1 MIDLKLENLAPFL
14 TERLGHEVVV
24 RYHRPIDDGGI
35 NRVRRV
41 ILSENGV
48 RHDLVLKA
56 DPAVPLG
63 LGLDRAGEAAALRAA
78 RDAGVPAPPVWF
90 ACADP
95 GLIGAPFLLLRRV
108 EGKARPSAIVA
119 LDDARGEILAH
130 DLGAALA
137 ELHRSDPGRT
147 PAGTALDRINACRA
161 WLDGLD
167 AAEPTLEWALARLAA
182 RPPALRAPGPLH
194 GDPRTGNLVVKPDG
208 RLAALLDWEFAN
220 VGDPAEDLGWLI
232 GRYWR
237 FGRLDR
243 PVGGF
248 AGLPAL
254 KAGYERGGGDW
265 PAPFDLAWWQA
276 YGAVRW
282 AVIALMQGRRAR
294 LDLTPSLDLALT
306 AFGVP
311 VLERDVIALIENL
324 HVRGAP
330 L

>member
-1 MIDLKLENLAPFL
+1 MTDLKFEGLAPFL
-14 TERLGHEVVV
+14 TERLGREVVL
-24 RYHRPIDDGGI
+24 RYHRPINDGGI
-35 NRVRRV
+35 NRVHRV
-41 ILSENGV
+41 TLSENGI

-63 LGLDRAGEAAALRAA
+63 LGLDRGGEAAALRAA
-78 RDAGVPAPPVWF
+78 RAAGVPAPPVWL

-95 GLIGAPFLLLRRV
+95 GPIGAAFLLLRRV
-108 EGKARPSAIVA
+108 KGAAQRSAIMA
-119 LDDARGEILAH
+119 LDDAQGGVLAH

-137 ELHRSDPGRT
+137 KLHRSNPGQT
-147 PAGTALDRINACRA
+147 PAGTAVERIDACRA
-161 WLDGLD
+161 WLDALD

-182 RPPALRAPGPLH
+182 RPPSPRAPAPLH
-194 GDPRTGNLVVKPDG
+194 GDPRTGNLVVGPNG
-208 RLAALLDWEFAN
+208 RLAALLDWEFAG
-220 VGDPAEDLGWLI
+220 VGDPIEDLGWLI

-254 KAGYERGGGDW
+254 KAGYASAGGGW
-265 PAPFDLAWWQA
+265 PEPFDLAWWQA

-282 AVIALMQGRRAR
+282 ALIALMQGRRAR
-294 LDLTPSLDLALT
+294 LDPAPSIDLALT

-311 VLERDVIALIENL
+311 VLERDLIALIENL
-324 HVRGAP
+324 YESGAP